1 MPDNPMPVSKSRL
14 LANVFPK
21 PAKVAAGLLVVAL
34 DPELLGGVLGELG
47 ILGVP
52 EPPEL
57 PELEPLEELFP
68 PAASTDG
75 VMFSGAFFASA
86 ANVSWVRDWFIA
98 GLVRMLALTA
108 PSTTRCKHTD

>member
-1 MPDNPMPVSKSRL
+1 MPDNPMPVNKSRL

-21 PAKVAAGLLVVAL
+21 PVKVGAGLVVVVL
-34 DPELLGGVLGELG
+34 DPELLDGVLGEMG

-68 PAASTDG
+68 PATPTDG

-86 ANVSWVRDWFIA
+86 ANVSWVRDSFIA
-98 GLVRMLALTA
+98 GLVRMLALTEA
-108 PSTTRCKHTD
+108 STTRWKHTD